1 MRNMILLGLLVSL
14 FILFPTPSLGGAN
27 WVKDVKV
34 RNVEEKTLVTVTTT
48 FPTSYTHTKFASK
61 DEVLIVVDIQKAAI
75 HPPRKGFPVSQ
86 SLVTRIQLAQYR
98 PDVVRLVA
106 HLTEDSK
113 YSVSQEK
120 EKIILSIANPK
131 GAEPTLKAKY
141 RISQVDCGQIEDKTR
156 VIIVTDSTDSK
167 FRDFTLKEEKAIIVD
182 IPDAILSWDGMKTK
196 TREVEEG
203 GGVIKRIRVGQ
214 YQTEPPVVRVVLE
227 LLEEAPYKVYR
238 LPESKNILVD
248 VTPPPGFKR
257 REAIKEPPKSEEE
270 LISLDFKDA
279 DIRGILKILSLKSGL
294 NIVAD
299 ETVTGLV
306 TVYLKDVAPRTAL
319 ELILQAK
326 GFTYQEID
334 GTIMITTPERLR
346 EISILTP
353 EIVSLQ
359 YVDAE
364 EVKGMLRGLIS
375 KEGSIEVNK
384 TGNALII
391 NDTLNHITQV
401 KKLLKEIDR
410 PPQQIMLEARIISV
424 GVDVLRELGFRYGGV
439 TADTR
444 TITTKFTERA
454 PLTTGVTDTRLRTF
468 TRDALEFSVA
478 LDILEDKGKA
488 RVLANPRL
496 VTLNNKTAKILIGDR
511 IPYTVTEIAEG
522 AATTEVR
529 FVEVG
534 ISLEITPQVSEEG
547 FITAKIK
554 PEVSSIKG
562 WKGPNNEIPWVK
574 TREAEAT
581 VRVRDGETIIMGG
594 LLSEDET
601 KTLSKV
607 PVLGHIPG
615 LGLLFTRKKT
625 VKEKTELIIVVTPRL
640 LTEEKA
646 KEITREE
653 EEKMVES
660 ERKYRRKDW
669 LR

>member
-1 MRNMILLGLLVSL
+1 MRNTILLGLIVSL
-14 FILFPTPSLGGAN
+14 LILFPSPSLGGAN

-34 RNVEEKTLVTVTTT
+34 RNVEKETLVTITTT
-48 FPTSYTHTKFASK
+48 SSTPYKHTKFSSK

-86 SLVTRIQLAQYR
+86 SVVTRIQLAQYKS
-98 PDVVRLVA
+98 DVVRLVA

-113 YSVSQEK
+113 YSLSQEK

-131 GAEPTLKAKY
+131 GAEPGLRAKY
-141 RISQVDCGQIEDKTR
+141 RISKVDCGQIEDKTR

-167 FRDFTLKEEKAIIVD
+167 FRVFTLNKERTIIVD
-182 IPDAILSWDGMKTK
+182 IPNAILSWNGMKTK
-196 TREVEEG
+196 TREVER
-203 GGVIKRIRVGQ
+203 GVIKEIRVGQ
-214 YQTEPPVVRVVLE
+214 YQTEPPVARVVLD
-227 LLEEAPYKVYR
+227 LLEKTPYKVYR
-238 LPESKNILVD
+238 LPESKNILID
-248 VTPPPGFKR
+248 VTTPPTGFKR
-257 REAIKEPPKSEEE
+257 REAIKEPPKPEEE
-270 LISLDFKDA
+270 LISLDLKDA
-279 DIRGILKILSLKSGL
+279 DIRGILKVLSLKSGL

-326 GFTYQEID
+326 GFTYQEIN
-334 GTIMITTPERLR
+334 GTIMITTPERLKV
-346 EISILTP
+346 ISILTP

-359 YVDAE
+359 YIDAE
-364 EVKGMLRGLIS
+364 EVKGMLKGLVS
-375 KEGSIEVNK
+375 KEGSIAVNK

-391 NDTLNHITQV
+391 NDTLSHMVQI

-410 PPQQIMLEARIISV
+410 PPRQIMLEARIISV
-424 GVDVLRELGFRYGGV
+424 GTDALRDLGFRYGGV

-444 TITTKFTERA
+444 TVTAKFTERSPSEA
-454 PLTTGVTDTRLRTF
+454 GITDTRLRTF

-478 LDILEDKGKA
+478 LDMLEDKGKA

-511 IPYTVTEIAEG
+511 IPYTVTEIVEG

-547 FITAKIK
+547 LITTKIK

-607 PVLGHIPG
+607 PILGHIPG

-625 VKEKTELIIVVTPRL
+625 VREKTELVIVVTPRL
-640 LTEEKA
+640 LTEERA
-646 KEITREE
+646 KEITMKE
-653 EEKMVES
+653 EEKIEEA
-660 ERKYRRKDW
+660 ERKYHRKDW

>member
-1 MRNMILLGLLVSL
+1 MRNTILLSLIVSL
-14 FILFPTPSLGGAN
+14 LILLPSPSLGATN
-27 WVKDVKV
+27 WVKDVQV
-34 RNVEEKTLVTVTTT
+34 RNVEKETLVTVTTT
-48 FPTSYTHTKFASK
+48 FPTSYTHTRFASK
-61 DEVLIVVDIQKAAI
+61 DEVLIVVDIQKAAL

-86 SLVTRIQLAQYR
+86 SVVTKIQLAQYR

-120 EKIILSIANPK
+120 ERIVLSIANPR
-131 GAEPTLKAKY
+131 GPESTLKAKY
-141 RISQVDCGQIEDKTR
+141 RVSKVDCGQIEDKTR

-182 IPDAILSWDGMKTK
+182 IPDAILGWDGMKTK
-196 TREVEEG
+196 TREVER
-203 GGVIKRIRVGQ
+203 GVIQRIRVGQ

-227 LLEEAPYKVYR
+227 LSEEAPYKVYR
-238 LPESKNILVD
+238 LPESKNIVVD
-248 VTPPPGFKR
+248 VTPPSGFKG
-257 REAIKEPPKSEEE
+257 REAIKEPPKPGEE
-270 LISLDFKDA
+270 LISLDLKDA

-326 GFTYQEID
+326 GFTYQEIE

-359 YVDAE
+359 YVNAE
-364 EVKGMLRGLIS
+364 EVKGMLKGLVS

-391 NDTLNHITQV
+391 NDTLSHITQV

-410 PPQQIMLEARIISV
+410 PPQQIMLEARLLSV
-424 GVDVLRELGFRYGGV
+424 GADALRELGFRYGGV

-454 PLTTGVTDTRLRTF
+454 PSEAGITDTRLRTF

-496 VTLNNKTAKILIGDR
+496 VTLNNKAAKILIGDR
-511 IPYTVTEIAEG
+511 VPYTVTEIVEG

-534 ISLEITPQVSEEG
+534 ISLEIIPQVSEEG
-547 FITAKIK
+547 LITTKIK

-562 WKGPNNEIPWVK
+562 WKGPNNEIPWVT

-581 VRVRDGETIIMGG
+581 VRVRDGETIVMGG
-594 LLSEDET
+594 LLSEEET

-607 PVLGHIPG
+607 PGLGHIPG

-625 VKEKTELIIVVTPRL
+625 VKEKTELVIVITPHL

-646 KEITREE
+646 KEITSKE
-653 EEKMVES
+653 EEKMEEA